1 MQPLRV
7 KSCESSTHVY
17 DFASLQVMGNS
28 GMLKIKRKF
37 PQKNLK
43 VKLEANLKVNFLNSS
58 VCFNIQADQLW
69 QLMF

>member
-1 MQPLRV
+1 MQPLREQL
-7 KSCESSTHVY
+7 CESSTHVC

-43 VKLEANLKVNFLNSS
+43 VKLEGNLKVNFLNSS
-58 VCFNIQADQLW
+58 VCFNIQVDQLW